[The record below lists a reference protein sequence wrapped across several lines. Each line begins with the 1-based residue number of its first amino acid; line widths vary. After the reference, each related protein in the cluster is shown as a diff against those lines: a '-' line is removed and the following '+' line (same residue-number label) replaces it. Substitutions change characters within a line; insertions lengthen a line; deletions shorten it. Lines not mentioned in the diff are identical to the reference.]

1 MIATA
6 AISPG
11 TFLVIVCASAVAGSV
26 AAGAGSR
33 GLVIPVVVL
42 ELIAGIVIGPQVI
55 GLHVTELISFF
66 SDLGLG
72 LLFFFAGYEIDLHQ
86 IAGTPLRLGI
96 AGWVMSLAIAYVL
109 GSALAEAGVVL
120 SLLYTGSALATTA
133 VGMLIPVL
141 SDAGDMRSRFGTH
154 VLASGA
160 VGEFGPIM
168 LLTLILSAQSTE
180 HNAVILLA
188 FVATAVGV
196 AVVAVRSAS
205 RVMPTFVNTIESSS
219 QLVVRWILVLV
230 FALALL
236 ASELG
241 LDLLLGGFAAGVITR
256 QVLGSSEIPAFESK
270 LTAIAFGVFVPFFFV
285 VSGMNLDVAALFDR
299 WSGVLKMLMFVA
311 LFLLVRGAPAMLLY
325 RRLLDPRE
333 RRALA
338 LMSATQLP
346 LVIAITTLAVAGG
359 HMRPSTQAALI
370 GGAVLTTLFFPTI
383 ALRMRGDPLTSRTGV
398 LLD

>member
-154 VLASGA
+154 VLLPGQWASSG
-160 VGEFGPIM
+160 
-168 LLTLILSAQSTE
+168 
-180 HNAVILLA
+180 
-188 FVATAVGV
+188 
-196 AVVAVRSAS
+196 RSCC
-205 RVMPTFVNTIESSS
+205 
-219 QLVVRWILVLV
+219 
-230 FALALL
+230 
-236 ASELG
+236 
-241 LDLLLGGFAAGVITR
+241 
-256 QVLGSSEIPAFESK
+256 
-270 LTAIAFGVFVPFFFV
+270 
-285 VSGMNLDVAALFDR
+285 
-299 WSGVLKMLMFVA
+299 
-311 LFLLVRGAPAMLLY
+311 
-325 RRLLDPRE
+325 
-333 RRALA
+333 
-338 LMSATQLP
+338 
-346 LVIAITTLAVAGG
+346 
-359 HMRPSTQAALI
+359 
-370 GGAVLTTLFFPTI
+370 
-383 ALRMRGDPLTSRTGV
+383 
-398 LLD
+398 